1 MSEKKN
7 EIEKGINDIEIGK
20 DEHILKL
27 WQSLFQ
33 KQYEETTS
41 KELHIFIHNFVERFY
56 IIKKY
61 PPPSMNTLLKCILQ
75 HNNLS
80 NTDKEVIK
88 YLS

>member
-1 MSEKKN
+1 MSEKKQ
-7 EIEKGINDIEIGK
+7 EIEIGINDIEIGK

-33 KQYEETTS
+33 KSYEETTS
-41 KELHIFIHNFVERFY
+41 KELHIFIHNLVERFY

-61 PPPSMNTLLKCILQ
+61 PPPSMNSLLKHILE

-80 NTDKEVIK
+80 TVDKEVHI
-88 YLS
+88 